1 MRAQFDHLSAGHF
14 VAEGEKVVRRLLETS
29 CRVHSVL
36 LPPKWQSVYEP
47 LLEQRTECV
56 DMFIANKEV
65 LQNLIGFSM
74 YQGVLGL
81 ADVPAPSPLTF
92 LQQHP
97 GPRLFAAI
105 DRLSNAEN
113 VGSVVRNAVA
123 LGAQALLVG
132 ENCAHPYLRRAVRSS
147 MGTLFK
153 LPYRVSNS
161 LPADLRALRKSGI
174 RCLAAHPHTDRRTL
188 WQADFTGDCCIVLGA
203 EGDGIRS
210 EVLEACDEAVLIPMA
225 QDIDSLNVGAAAAV
239 FFAEAA
245 RQRASSPAA

>member
-14 VAEGEKVVRRLLETS
+14 VAEGEKVVHRLLETD

-36 LPPKWQSVYEP
+36 LPPKWQAIYEP
-47 LLEQRTECV
+47 LLERRPECV
-56 DMFIANKEV
+56 DLFIAEKDV

-81 ADVPAPSPLTF
+81 ADVPQPCPLGDF
-92 LQQHP
+92 KQYKP
-97 GPRLFAAI
+97 PRLFAAI

-113 VGSVVRNAVA
+113 VGSVVRNAAA

-147 MGTLFK
+147 MGTIFK

-161 LPADLRALRKSGI
+161 LPADLRALRQSGV

-188 WQADFTGDCCIVLGA
+188 WDADFRGDCCIVLGA
-203 EGDGIRS
+203 EGDGIRP
-210 EVLEACDEAVLIPMA
+210 EVLEACDEAVLIPMS
-225 QDIDSLNVGAAAAV
+225 QEIDSLNVGAAAAV

-245 RQRASSPAA
+245 RQRA